1 VFSISTTWL
10 PCDSTR
16 VTLSATRQ
24 IYNSAAPTAQDY
36 VDTSINAMIRDRVCK
51 QLYLT
56 VIGGYEH
63 VKYFNAI
70 DLPMPIPTLSADYY
84 YIQPSADI
92 LLTRYWSLG
101 GYYLRRQNSGS
112 VSTVDFF
119 ANEVGVRS
127 VIKF

>member
-1 VFSISTTWL
+1 
-10 PCDSTR
+10 
-16 VTLSATRQ
+16 
-24 IYNSAAPTAQDY
+24 
-36 VDTSINAMIRDRVCK
+36 
-51 QLYLT
+51 

-63 VKYFNAI
+63 VEYFNAI
-70 DLPMPIPTLSADYY
+70 DLPIPIPTLSADYY

-119 ANEVGVRS
+119 SNEVGVRT